1 MKTRVNNVHY
11 CLFVRESLYYVRKQ
25 WLNFLK
31 QIILNNIGRKGLG
44 PLFLYSLFFESTNTY
59 KNGDEAQQ
67 RFLED
72 LVFYICKG
80 YGQAFFNM

>member
-1 MKTRVNNVHY
+1 MVKLSKTHY
-11 CLFVRESLYYVRKQ
+11 TQQPGKKKVGPISF
-25 WLNFLK
+25 
-31 QIILNNIGRKGLG
+31 IIIV
-44 PLFLYSLFFESTNTY
+44 FFESTNPY

-80 YGQAFFNM
+80 YR